1 MKHVSE
7 VHFDLD
13 DPFIPNAD
21 KKRQSGLVVLQERPF
36 KLSDEDFG
44 ILTVKKDSEESKSEI
59 PSETYTIKIYSD
71 TLTVDQLTSLLD
83 TWVHHWEERVNSG
96 DGLKYFTYNG
106 FSKKELERMST
117 DDRFKPHAFTEFDFD

>member
-13 DPFIPNAD
+13 DPFKPNAD

-71 TLTVDQLTSLLD
+71 TLTVDQLTKLLD
-83 TWVHHWEERVNSG
+83 TWVHNWEERVNSG
-96 DGLKYFTYNG
+96 DGLKYFAYNG
-106 FSKKELERMST
+106 FSKKEVERMST

>member
-13 DPFIPNAD
+13 DPFKPNAD

-36 KLSDEDFG
+36 KLSDEVFG
-44 ILTVKKDSEESKSEI
+44 ILTVKKDSEEGKNEI

-71 TLTVDQLTSLLD
+71 TLTVDQLTLLLD
-83 TWVHHWEERVNSG
+83 TWVHH
-96 DGLKYFTYNG
+96 
-106 FSKKELERMST
+106 
-117 DDRFKPHAFTEFDFD
+117 